1 MILAKDLQEGSL
13 NLIFWL
19 GIDNDDDNDDE
30 NSQIFYF
37 N

>member
-19 GIDNDDDNDDE
+19 GIDNGDDNDDE